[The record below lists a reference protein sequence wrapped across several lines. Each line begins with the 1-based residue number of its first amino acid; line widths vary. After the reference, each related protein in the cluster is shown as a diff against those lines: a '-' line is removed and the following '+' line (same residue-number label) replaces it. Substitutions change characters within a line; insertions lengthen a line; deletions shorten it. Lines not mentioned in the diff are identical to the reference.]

1 MHLGG
6 EEKLFS
12 VSAGQII
19 QWDKQRPLAVV
30 RKSHPEMEEQL
41 ICLII
46 PNVLS
51 EEEVQEGREVGSQE
65 GEGEAGGGEEKKE
78 RFVF

>member
-1 MHLGG
+1 
-6 EEKLFS
+6 
-12 VSAGQII
+12 
-19 QWDKQRPLAVV
+19 
-30 RKSHPEMEEQL
+30 MEEQL

-51 EEEVQEGREVGSQE
+51 EEEVQEGQKVGSQE
-65 GEGEAGGGEEKKE
+65 GERERQEGGRKK

>member
-1 MHLGG
+1 M
-6 EEKLFS
+6 
-12 VSAGQII
+12 
-19 QWDKQRPLAVV
+19 

-51 EEEVQEGREVGSQE
+51 EEEVQEGQKVGSQE
-65 GEGEAGGGEEKKE
+65 GGEGEAGGGEEKTICFLI
-78 RFVF
+78 RFFPPSDGFGYPASNPR